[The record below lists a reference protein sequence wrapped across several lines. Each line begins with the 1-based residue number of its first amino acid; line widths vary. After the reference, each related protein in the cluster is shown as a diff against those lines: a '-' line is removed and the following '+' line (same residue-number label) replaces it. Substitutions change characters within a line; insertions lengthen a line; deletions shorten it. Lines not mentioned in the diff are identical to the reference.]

1 MSTMGSSQGN
11 MPVLRRIRCRQCQLP
26 LLQVSQGGLL
36 YTLHQNGEQTAVQ
49 ELPTYCY
56 RTLTDPTPLLTCPR
70 CETVLSPATTTP
82 VLPRTVITETGII
95 AQQVDDDE

>member
-11 MPVLRRIRCRQCQLP
+11 KPVLQRIRCRQCQLP
-26 LLQVSQGGLL
+26 LLQVYQGDLL

-49 ELPTYCY
+49 ELPAYFY

-70 CETVLSPATTTP
+70 CGGVLSPATLTI
-82 VLPRTVITETGII
+82 VLPRTII
-95 AQQVDDDE
+95 EEG